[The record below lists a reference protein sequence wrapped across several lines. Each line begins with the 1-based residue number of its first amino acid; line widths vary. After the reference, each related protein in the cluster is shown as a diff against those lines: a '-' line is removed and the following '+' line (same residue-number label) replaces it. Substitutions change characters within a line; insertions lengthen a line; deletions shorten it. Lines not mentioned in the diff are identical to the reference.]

1 MGNLWLVIL
10 LLLTGC
16 QPQPP
21 AARQMD
27 DYLHRLSRMLEIP
40 HVPFAEQ
47 DLSEYRLPERRQRLL
62 DVSPLRLGLFELLVE
77 ARHCRALQR
86 HLSQRNSNLGRMMP
100 ASHRLAA
107 DGELLSSIDDCLQ
120 RLHEQ
125 TENADLQQQLQH
137 IARQRRESLHRVFW
151 NALNGSS
158 EFEQLLRFSDRPL
171 PADVPALD
179 LGVQALQQLADMGK
193 GLPDYLPGD
202 QAAMNM
208 LFDAMQRSRSGEL
221 IHSLLRLRHTL
232 QQASA
237 LLESPR
243 TARLCPQGRPTPKAQ
258 IMLNILNG
266 PWAEQI
272 QPQLANLQRLGEP
285 WARALADLQEVPDMP
300 PATGNYLRRLQGN
313 DQALW
318 DSWQLE
324 VTRHTRNWQ
333 ELLEHCGL
341 QPGRQTP

>member
-1 MGNLWLVIL
+1 MGKLWLVIL

-27 DYLHRLSRMLEIP
+27 DYLQRLSRVLEVP
-40 HVPFAEQ
+40 HTPFAEQ

-62 DVSPLRLGLFELLVE
+62 EVPPLRMGLFELLVE
-77 ARHCRALQR
+77 ARHCRALQQ
-86 HLSQRNSNLGRMMP
+86 HLSQRNSSLGRMMP

-107 DGELLSSIDDCLQ
+107 DGELLHSVNDCLQ
-120 RLHEQ
+120 RLHGQ

-137 IARQRRESLHRVFW
+137 IAQQRRESLLRVFW

-158 EFEQLLRFSDRPL
+158 EFEQFLRFADQPL
-171 PADVPALD
+171 PTEVPAVD
-179 LGVQALQQLADMGK
+179 LGVQALQHLADTGK
-193 GLPDYLPGD
+193 GLPARPPRD
-202 QAAMNM
+202 QAAMDM

-243 TARLCPQGRPTPKAQ
+243 AARLCPQGRPTPKAQ
-258 IMLNILNG
+258 VMLNILNG

-285 WARALADLQEVPDMP
+285 WARALADLQAVPDIP

-313 DQALW
+313 EQALW
-318 DSWQLE
+318 DGWQLE

-333 ELLEHCGL
+333 QLLEQCGL